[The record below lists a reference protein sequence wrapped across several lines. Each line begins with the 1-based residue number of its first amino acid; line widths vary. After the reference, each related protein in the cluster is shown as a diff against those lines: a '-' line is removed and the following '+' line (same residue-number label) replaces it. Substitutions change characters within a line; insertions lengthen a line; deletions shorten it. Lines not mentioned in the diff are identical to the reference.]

1 MAKFTVEIND
11 AEEKAMLTDMISI
24 QDWLDNAI
32 HNKARR
38 TIDAIIEQK
47 TDKQFK
53 KISVEEKHHLIMKM
67 KLETAAEKDEK
78 VLELLK
84 GE

>member
-53 KISVEEKHHLIMKM
+53 KMPVKEKHNLIKEMQ
-67 KLETAAEKDEK
+67 LETAAERNTRFE
-78 VLELLK
+78 VEM
-84 GE
+84 GT